1 MAADESL
8 YLVGPIA
15 WLGWL
20 QPFLL
25 LSFLGAPLF
34 AGWLWLRYRRLR
46 AACR

>member
-25 LSFLGAPLF
+25 LSFVGAALF
-34 AGWLWLRYRRLR
+34 AGWLSLRYRRLR
-46 AACR
+46 AASP

>member
-34 AGWLWLRYRRLR
+34 AGWLWLRDRRLH

>member
-8 YLVGPIA
+8 YLVVPIA

-25 LSFLGAPLF
+25 LSFMGAPL
-34 AGWLWLRYRRLR
+34 AVKRARAMAAAALWW
-46 AACR
+46 